1 MARRK
6 ATDSVDALRD
16 AALER
21 IGEEPAEADAEALA
35 EAAAEAVEEKA
46 RKQRPVDPSVA
57 ALFPSGVVVVHEMI
71 SAAAKVWREATDREA
86 PSIERLSAPGVI
98 ERVDVDALS
107 GYVAV
112 VTKEDTWRTFLPR
125 EQVATVVALML
136 RRPIE
141 EVARVMAEGP
151 AKLAPKAV
159 S

>member
-6 ATDSVDALRD
+6 ATESVDALRD
-16 AALER
+16 AALDG
-21 IGEEPAEADAEALA
+21 IGEEPAEVDPESAE
-35 EAAAEAVEEKA
+35 EAVEEKA

-57 ALFPSGVVVVHEMI
+57 ALFPTGVVVVHEML
-71 SAAAKVWREATDREA
+71 SAASKAWREATDREA
-86 PSIERLSAPGVI
+86 PSVDRLSAPGLI
-98 ERVDVDALS
+98 ERIDVDALS

-112 VTKEDTWRTFLPR
+112 VTKEDTWRAFLPR

-141 EVARVMAEGP
+141 EVARIMAEGP
-151 AKLAPKAV
+151 GPLTPP